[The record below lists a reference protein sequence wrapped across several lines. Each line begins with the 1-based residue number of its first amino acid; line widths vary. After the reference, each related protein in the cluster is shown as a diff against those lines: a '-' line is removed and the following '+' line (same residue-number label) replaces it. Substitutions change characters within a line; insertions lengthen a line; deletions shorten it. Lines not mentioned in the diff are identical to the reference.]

1 MTMKKQLYF
10 VFLFVLAFIN
20 LSAQRD
26 TEHWFAPFSSANL
39 STTAK
44 QAVYLS
50 TDSTTPFSVDIYNNN
65 IVIGTVT
72 ISKGSPQ
79 MFDINAA
86 NMIGSTTA
94 DLFSIGTKGLYLKG
108 TKPFF
113 ATFRF
118 TVPAHGEILTSKGK
132 AGIGTKFYA
141 VVAPITNASS
151 GMNFTTGV
159 LATQD
164 NTTVTISGYANNVV
178 FTNGTTAAA
187 MPTMTITLNKGQS
200 YIVEGRGNQPGNL
213 KGFIGA
219 KIVSDKPIS
228 LTNGNFLG
236 EYNIGTPLTGGDIV
250 MDQSVPTDRL
260 GKEFVL
266 VKGYGNISSAT
277 EDALIVATEDDTKI
291 YVNGDPTPVATINEG
306 QHYRVNEV
314 NNNNYIN
321 QGNDHYNMH
330 VRTTKN
336 AYVYQLLAGTATS
349 SATIGFNYIPPLN
362 CLLPRKIDEVGM
374 IEKLPPSTSNNIKLN
389 ILTEKGATVNY
400 TVNGGAPITPTAAQG
415 PYDVTGT
422 VDWVSYSITGVTGNV
437 AITST
442 KAVTAGIAGGSGV
455 VGYGGYFAGFTSVPV
470 VSKSGDC
477 VPGVVLEVG
486 DSFESYQWYLGP
498 NPISGANSYTYT
510 PMQAGTYTV
519 KVGMGG
525 CFATTPVFVVESCYE
540 QVTKSLIV
548 CDAQKIIVPA
558 FTNHNVAIVAGT
570 LQIDTPPT
578 KGTATI
584 DAATGNII
592 YTPNPGYVGN
602 DTLIYHFCANP
613 ATGVGCEQ
621 VKMTFIV
628 DPNPTVKNVSIR
640 SCYIAANPTT
650 ALFNLETA
658 PVTTQTGLI
667 KKYYPTLADLT
678 NGTNEIS
685 PASAYISS
693 DKKVYVKVI
702 NSNGCYSIAEI
713 TLVVIPPVK
722 STVLADKII
731 CIENTATLDAGPGF
745 DGYQWSTGAT
755 TQTINVGVGAYW
767 VNLKSG
773 ECYTKQDVKVIQ
785 AVQPV
790 ISSLDIKNNT
800 ITVNVI
806 GGTPAYKYSLDGI
819 NWQDS
824 NYFENLPRG
833 ENSIYVKDF
842 YNCEPIDVTVTVPN
856 LLNAITPNGDNK
868 NDYID
873 YSELAY
879 KKNLVFNI
887 YDRYGNKVHQATQF
901 NAYKWD
907 GTMYGKKIPTATYWY
922 EITWTEPN
930 KAQTQIKYSGWIL
943 VKNVD

>member
-1 MTMKKQLYF
+1 MKKQLYF

-86 NMIGSTTA
+86 NMIGSTAA
-94 DLFSIGTKGLYLKG
+94 DLFTVGTKGLYLKG

-141 VVAPITNASS
+141 VVAPITNTSS

-187 MPTMTITLNKGQS
+187 MPSMTITLNKGQS
-200 YIVEGRGNQPGNL
+200 YIVEGRGNQPGNQ

-277 EDALIVATEDDTKI
+277 EDALIVATEDNTQI
-291 YVNGDPTPVATINEG
+291 YVNGNPTAVATINEG

-321 QGNDHYNMH
+321 QGNEHYNMH

-374 IEKLPPSTSNNIKLN
+374 IEKLPPNTSNNIKLN
-389 ILTEKGATVNY
+389 ILTEKNAIVTY
-400 TVNGGAPITPTAAQG
+400 TENGGAPITPTAAQG
-415 PYDVTGT
+415 PYNVTGT
-422 VDWVSYSITGVTGNV
+422 SDWVSYSITGVTGNV
-437 AITST
+437 AITSN

-470 VSKSGDC
+470 ISKSGSC

-486 DSFESYQWYLGP
+486 DSFESYQWYLGA
-498 NPISGANSYTYT
+498 NPIPGANSFTYT
-510 PMQAGTYTV
+510 PMQAGNYTV

-525 CFATTPVFVVESCYE
+525 CFATTPIFLVESCYE

-548 CDAQKIIVPA
+548 CDAQKTIVPA
-558 FTNHNVAIVAGT
+558 FTNHNVAIVSGT

-578 KGTATI
+578 KGNATI

-621 VKMTFIV
+621 VIMTFIV
-628 DPNPTVKNVSIR
+628 DPNPTVKNVTIR
-640 SCYIAANPTT
+640 SCYIPANPTT
-650 ALFNLETA
+650 GLFNLETA
-658 PVTTQTGLI
+658 PVTTQTGVI
-667 KKYYPTLADLT
+667 KKFYPTLADLT
-678 NGTNEIS
+678 NGTNEIV
-685 PASAYISS
+685 PPSAYISS
-693 DKKVYVKVI
+693 DKKVFAKVI

-755 TQTINVGVGAYW
+755 TQTITAGVGTYW

-773 ECYTKQDVKVIQ
+773 ECYTKQDVKVVQ

-790 ISSLDIKNNT
+790 ISTLDIKNNT

-806 GGTPAYKYSLDGI
+806 GGTPPYKYSLDGV

-824 NYFENLPRG
+824 NFFDNLPRG

-856 LLNAITPNGDNK
+856 LLNVITPNGDNK

-879 KKNLVFNI
+879 KKNLIFNI
-887 YDRYGNKVHQATQF
+887 YDRYGNKVHEANKF
-901 NAYKWD
+901 NAYRWD
-907 GTMYGKKIPTATYWY
+907 GTMFGKKLPTATYWY

-930 KAQTQIKYSGWIL
+930 KAQTQIKYSGWVL
-943 VKNVD
+943 VKNLD